1 MKSSGEVP
9 ELIRRP
15 SYPIASS
22 RRYRLTARE
31 KTSFQTV
38 LSADDMVDS
47 GGTRTTAVTFEEA
60 EGEVRLSFEF
70 PLAKGCIRETLTLA
84 DDAGQLRSASLV
96 RSVFNLSETRVRH
109 EEINFADSTIP
120 LPEAS
125 YPEVALPFLLSFQP
139 LDRKTRDLFAWIN
152 DRFVARVEY
161 LSKGETSLR
170 LPSGKVRAIKAIMY
184 PDFNDWVRLG
194 KVLNKLAY
202 PFLPKYHMWFNPE
215 PPHEVLRFEGP
226 YGPPGA
232 PEVVMELVVDPTG

>member
-1 MKSSGEVP
+1 MP

-15 SYPIASS
+15 SYSVASS
-22 RRYRLTARE
+22 RQYRLAARE
-31 KTSFQTV
+31 KSSFQTV
-38 LSADDMVDS
+38 LSADDMVES
-47 GGTRTTAVTFEEA
+47 GGTRTTAVGLEEA

-70 PLAKGCIRETLTLA
+70 PLARGCIRETLTLVE
-84 DDAGQLRSASLV
+84 DAGSLRSAGLV
-96 RSVFNLSETRVRH
+96 RSVFNRAETRVRH
-109 EEINFADSTIP
+109 EEIDFTDETIS
-120 LPEAS
+120 LPEAT

-139 LDRKTRDLFAWIN
+139 LDGKSRDLFAWIN

-161 LSKGETSLR
+161 LTKGETSLE
-170 LPSGKVRAIKAIMY
+170 LPGGKVRAIKAIMY

-202 PFLPKYHMWFNPE
+202 PFLPKYHMWFNPN

-232 PEVVMELVVDPTG
+232 PEVVMELVLNGDG